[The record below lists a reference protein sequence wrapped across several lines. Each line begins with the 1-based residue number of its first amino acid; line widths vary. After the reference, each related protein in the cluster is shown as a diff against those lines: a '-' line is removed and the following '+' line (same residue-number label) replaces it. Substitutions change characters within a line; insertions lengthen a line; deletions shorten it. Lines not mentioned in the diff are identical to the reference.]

1 MSEKQ
6 VDFAVFG
13 SSPLARL
20 LAGLLAGT
28 HGRSVAFIGESHSG
42 YRLPRDIDL
51 SIAPMTRPQSWSMVT
66 ALLPETLKLLSRIAG
81 RSAWSRVDPIL
92 FAEEPEA
99 LEALSHMRHMASGFG
114 LAAEKI
120 SASMVGAG
128 RSGVMLRD
136 AVRLNRPVLEPAL
149 DRWLDKQN
157 VLRGAAEDVSIAAD
171 GVAIL
176 KMGDDTILAGQ
187 AILADSAAIL
197 AHLPNNQWPALLRR
211 QTMATI
217 LTTPTQ
223 QIAAP
228 VMMQVDTGT
237 TLLQQAEGGI
247 AAIGRGEL
255 THFSAGLQ
263 TLLGYGRQVQQA
275 GQTIHLALEATDGA
289 PLFGRVGGVGAD
301 IVAGL
306 GPTGGFLAPALAR
319 WIAGNPRAQE
329 ESWFGA
335 RLANRTASA
344 EPVAEFHL
352 PVHGQAA

>member
-42 YRLPRDIDL
+42 YRLPRDMDL
-51 SIAPMTRPQSWSMVT
+51 SIAPMTRPQSWALVT
-66 ALLPETLKLLSRIAG
+66 ALLPETLKLISRIAG

-92 FAEEPEA
+92 FAEEPQA
-99 LEALSHMRHMASGFG
+99 LEALSHMRQMASGFG
-114 LAAEKI
+114 LAAEKV

-136 AVRLNRPVLEPAL
+136 AVRFNRPILEPAL
-149 DRWLDKQN
+149 DRWLGQQG
-157 VLRGAAEDVSIAAD
+157 VLCGISDEVSIAAD
-171 GVAIL
+171 GVSIFKL
-176 KMGDDTILAGQ
+176 GYDTILAGQ

-197 AHLPNNQWPALLRR
+197 AHLPKAQWPALLHR
-211 QTMATI
+211 QAMATI

-223 QIAAP
+223 HIAAP
-228 VMMQVDTGT
+228 VMLQVDTGT

-255 THFSAGLQ
+255 THFSAGLHS
-263 TLLGYGRQVQQA
+263 LLGYGRQVQQA
-275 GQTIHLALEATDGA
+275 GQTIHVALETHDGA
-289 PLFGRVGGVGAD
+289 PVFGRVGGVGAD
-301 IVAGL
+301 VVAGL
-306 GPTGGFLAPALAR
+306 GPTGGFYAPALAR
-319 WIAGNPRAQE
+319 WVAGCARPDE
-329 ESWFGA
+329 ERWFDA
-335 RLANRTASA
+335 RLVNRGPRGDA
-344 EPVAEFHL
+344 VAEYHT
-352 PVHGQAA
+352 PTIGEPA